1 MNETIRAAW
10 VIARRD
16 FAAIIFSKAF
26 FFFLLGPL
34 FPVGLGLAAGGL
46 TQQVTREIDQPV
58 AAIVMSGDDAA
69 AIEMAHAALTRQ
81 IGPRGLPGVRTI
93 LPDGSGQEQINALL
107 DHSRSGADRL
117 DAVLSGRLD
126 APILTAT
133 ESFAGKWQGQL
144 NLMLDHARSG
154 DIAGGPSLTVE
165 TVMASSGQLQQQQ
178 RFTAQL
184 AQGLL
189 FLLTMLLAGM
199 VLSNLVEE
207 KTNKIIEILAAAI
220 PIDSIFLGKLFAML
234 AMALIGI
241 SVWLGFIGGGLLLF
255 SDSVPQLP
263 TPAVGWP
270 LFLLLGFVYFS
281 MAYLLLGSLFLGIG
295 ALATT
300 VREVQTLSMP
310 VTMTQVLVF
319 FLAAYSVTKTG
330 ELIEWVAVLF
340 PLSSPFA
347 MLARAAQQGDVLQHV
362 LALGW
367 QIGWAWLIIR
377 FGAGI
382 FRRNVM
388 KSGPR
393 NKNRGS
399 LFASLGFGKAAA
411 TVKD

>member
-16 FAAIIFSKAF
+16 FAAIVFSKAF

-34 FPVGLGLAAGGL
+34 FPVALGLAAGGL
-46 TQQVTREIDQPV
+46 TQQVARDIDQPT
-58 AAIVMSGDDAA
+58 AALLMADEDAA
-69 AIEMAHAALTRQ
+69 AIAEAHATLTEQLGERRLPALER
-81 IGPRGLPGVRTI
+81 IA
-93 LPDGSGQEQINALL
+93 PDGSGEAQIAALL
-107 DHSRSGADRL
+107 NRGEGDDKSL
-117 DAVLSGRLD
+117 DAVLSGDLSK
-126 APILTAT
+126 PVLTAPAA
-133 ESFAGKWQGQL
+133 FAERWEGQL
-144 NLMLDHARSG
+144 ALLMDYARSG
-154 DIAGGPSLTVE
+154 KVATGPPLTQNIV
-165 TVMASSGQLQQQQ
+165 TDSSGLQQQRQ
-178 RFTAQL
+178 RLTAQL

-241 SVWLGFIGGGLLLF
+241 AVWMVFVIGGITLFGDGL
-255 SDSVPQLP
+255 PQLP

-270 LFLLLGFVYFS
+270 LFIMLGFVYFA

-310 VTMTQVLVF
+310 VTMAQVLVF
-319 FLAAYSVTKTG
+319 FLAAYSVPRTG
-330 ELIEWVAVLF
+330 EWIEWSAVLF

-347 MLARAAQQGDVLQHV
+347 MLARAAQQGDVLQHI

-367 QIGWAWLIIR
+367 QIGWALLIIR

-388 KSGPR
+388 KSGPATT
-393 NKNRGS
+393 KTGFLAAFGRG
-399 LFASLGFGKAAA
+399 
-411 TVKD
+411 

>member
-1 MNETIRAAW
+1 MSETIRAAW

-34 FPVGLGLAAGGL
+34 FPVALGLAAGGL
-46 TQQVTREIDQPV
+46 TQQVTREIAQPV
-58 AAIVMSGDDAA
+58 VAVVMAEDDAE
-69 AIEMAHAALTRQ
+69 AIKVAHATLVEQLGER
-81 IGPRGLPGVRTI
+81 RLPGIETVA
-93 LPDGSGQEQINALL
+93 PDGSGQAQIDALL
-107 DHSRSGADRL
+107 GDQQSEMGKL
-117 DAVLSGRLD
+117 DAVLSGSLA
-126 APILTAT
+126 APALTAPPN
-133 ESFAGKWQGQL
+133 FVQRWQGQL
-144 NLMLDHARSG
+144 SLLTDYARSG
-154 DIAGGPSLTVE
+154 RVE
-165 TVMASSGQLQQQQ
+165 TGPPLDVRAVADSSGQQQQQQ
-178 RFTAQL
+178 RLTAQL
-184 AQGLL
+184 GQGLL

-241 SVWLGFIGGGLLLF
+241 SVWMVFIVGGITLFGDGL
-255 SDSVPQLP
+255 PQLP

-270 LFLLLGFVYFS
+270 LFLLLGFLYFA

-310 VTMTQVLVF
+310 VTMAQVLVF

-330 ELIEWVAVLF
+330 EMIEWAAVLF

-347 MLARAAQQGDVLQHV
+347 MLARAAQDGNIWQHG
-362 LALGW
+362 LALVW
-367 QIGWAWLIIR
+367 QIVWAFLIIR

-388 KSGPR
+388 KSGPTT
-393 NKNRGS
+393 KKAGF
-399 LFASLGFGKAAA
+399 FAAFGRS
-411 TVKD
+411 